1 MEKSALVKQAID
13 LDREVHRFLRRQS
26 FQAWMKLDMTVPQI
40 KTLFFVSNT
49 EGANGRKLAAA
60 MRVTPSNVTGIV
72 EKLVEQ
78 GLLSRVDNPQDR
90 RFQLLR
96 VTEKGETIL
105 GDLRERRESSL
116 RDILNDL
123 SEEDLGRLV
132 QGLFALARSAHE
144 HQEEIKDEYDRSS
157 EPDQEVRPLHGSR

>member
-1 MEKSALVKQAID
+1 MDKSVLVKQAIE

-40 KTLFFVSNT
+40 KTLFYVSNT

-78 GLLSRVDNPQDR
+78 GLLSREDNPEDR
-90 RFQLLR
+90 RYQWLR

-105 GDLRERRESSL
+105 SDLRERRVSSL
-116 RDILNDL
+116 GEILNDL
-123 SEEDLGRLV
+123 SEEELSRLV
-132 QGLFALARSAHE
+132 QGLFALARSAQK
-144 HQEEIKDEYDRSS
+144 HQEEIQDEYDRSS
-157 EPDQEVRPLHGSR
+157 GPDQEIRPLHSSR

>member
-1 MEKSALVKQAID
+1 VIKVDKETLVKQAVD

-26 FQAWMKLDMTVPQI
+26 FRAWMNLDLTVPQI

-60 MRVTPSNVTGIV
+60 MRVTPSNITGIV
-72 EKLVEQ
+72 EKLVDQ
-78 GLLSRVDNPQDR
+78 GLLSRVDNPEDR
-90 RFQLLR
+90 RYQLLR

-105 GDLRERRESSL
+105 NDLRERQVGSL
-116 RDILNDL
+116 REILDKL
-123 SEEDLGRLV
+123 SVEELSRLV

-144 HQEEIKDEYDRSS
+144 RQEEIKNEYDRSS
-157 EPDQEVRPLHGSR
+157 GVDA